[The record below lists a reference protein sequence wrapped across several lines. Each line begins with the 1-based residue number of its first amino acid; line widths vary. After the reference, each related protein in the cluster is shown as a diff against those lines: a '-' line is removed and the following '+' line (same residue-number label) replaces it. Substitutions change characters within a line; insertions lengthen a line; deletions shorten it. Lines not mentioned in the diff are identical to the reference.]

1 MPARCLAARP
11 GLEQPVGARTVG
23 AHRRGPCAAAVL
35 HGRRRC
41 SDPLATTAHCAT
53 IRRAADFIVPAP
65 IDSSRLR
72 ALNFLALIRTRCGR
86 GRLMWAKMCALI
98 SRWNLR
104 YKAADMARAMTLQ
117 TTMYQRWQAFFEHHD
132 VILTPAITISPRSWR
147 ELYPAE
153 IDGQPTRHLFSLAG
167 IGLRGDA
174 SRSSGAVT
182 AGRAGPQRDA
192 VRPANRRTA

>member
-1 MPARCLAARP
+1 MLADPRTGRHIAKVFAEKIDLFRQVFARAEDATP
-11 GLEQPVGARTVG
+11 DYAGADE
-23 AHRRGPCAAAVL
+23 A
-35 HGRRRC
+35 
-41 SDPLATTAHCAT
+41 
-53 IRRAADFIVPAP
+53 
-65 IDSSRLR
+65 
-72 ALNFLALIRTRCGR
+72 FLIKTRCGR